1 LAAPLQHKETRA
13 MAEAI
18 DDDHTDDPN
27 RQDMFRKFQTQ
38 NFVNNPDLLAALSEQ
53 QFMSAFPKPEKIIV
67 TELMTRT
74 GLEFREVVS
83 RALQEM
89 LERTPKV

>member
-1 LAAPLQHKETRA
+1 
-13 MAEAI
+13 
-18 DDDHTDDPN
+18 
-27 RQDMFRKFQTQ
+27 MFRKFKGE
-38 NFVNNPDLLAALSEQ
+38 NFGDNPNQAAALSEQ
-53 QFMSAFPKPEKIIV
+53 QFKSAFPKAEKIIV

-89 LERTPKV
+89 LERTSKV